1 MLLVDDDLDTRR
13 MYATAI
19 ALAGFTVREA
29 EDGREALAMA
39 AEWLPDLVVTDLVG
53 PRLDGFEL
61 IGWLRADRRTAGIP
75 VVVLSGRTEE
85 WARQRASELAV
96 TFVLKPCLPDALIA
110 HIVKVLT
117 PPGPSS
123 DAKLR
128 PADGSSPPR
137 RDPPDWRVRDQLT
150 TEWSDRG
157 SRAGFRLSRPGG
169 AHGIA
174 RLTI

>member
-1 MLLVDDDLDTRR
+1 MASVLLVDDDLDTRR

-29 EDGREALAMA
+29 EDGRQALAMA
-39 AEWLPDLVVTDLVG
+39 AEWLPDLVGDDNSVG
-53 PRLDGFEL
+53 PRLDGFQL

-75 VVVLSGRTEE
+75 AVVLSGRTEE

-110 HIVKVLT
+110 HMVKLLT
-117 PPGPSS
+117 SPGTSS
-123 DAKLR
+123 DARLG

-137 RDPPDWRVRDQLT
+137 RDPPDWRVRD
-150 TEWSDRG
+150 
-157 SRAGFRLSRPGG
+157 
-169 AHGIA
+169 H
-174 RLTI
+174 

>member
-1 MLLVDDDLDTRR
+1 MTEHTSNFGSVLLVDDDLDTRR

-110 HIVKVLT
+110 HMVKVLT
-117 PPGPSS
+117 SPGAST
-123 DAKLR
+123 DTRLG
-128 PADGSSPPR
+128 PAEGSSPPR
-137 RDPPDWRVRDQLT
+137 RDPPDWRVRD
-150 TEWSDRG
+150 
-157 SRAGFRLSRPGG
+157 
-169 AHGIA
+169 H
-174 RLTI
+174 